1 MDAKRCKAGCWKIA
15 ARDCVEV
22 SAKGLRRSMRL
33 SPLLVRVC
41 PKKYLL
47 YFFLHFFAMLLQQP
61 HSEKAFEKLLKKR
74 KYRDGRVYR
83 DISGN
88 HVCNLQCW
96 IEGAR
101 GQATAASGSKALNFR
116 DPFIIV
122 SFFDACAR
130 TLCQQD
136 RKSTR

>member
-61 HSEKAFEKLLKKR
+61 HSEKAFEKL
-74 KYRDGRVYR
+74 YEQG
-83 DISGN
+83 
-88 HVCNLQCW
+88 
-96 IEGAR
+96 E
-101 GQATAASGSKALNFR
+101 
-116 DPFIIV
+116 
-122 SFFDACAR
+122 
-130 TLCQQD
+130 QD
-136 RKSTR
+136 RLFVRNLLKEENIETVGYIAIFLATMCAIFNAGLREQGGKQPQQVEAKP